1 MPQTQLI
8 KNEVISFQLHY
19 TAVRDTAIESLSE
32 STFYIV
38 VGIAFYVAFYFILR
52 GASVQREEDF
62 NYELKWTHCGF
73 SVSLEGGEEDKK
85 GPNFLPNLAF
95 HQQQQ

>member
-1 MPQTQLI
+1 MRLL
-8 KNEVISFQLHY
+8 VFSY
-19 TAVRDTAIESLSE
+19 TAVRDNATESLSE

-62 NYELKWTHCGF
+62 NYELKWTRCVF
-73 SVSLEGGEEDKK
+73 SLSLGGGEEDKK
-85 GPNFLPNLAF
+85 GTNFPPNLAF
-95 HQQQQ
+95 HQKQQ